1 MRSCESHSLA
11 TVLGSARD
19 KVCTSILYSPSLSNF
34 SITDCTERVLSFHR
48 CVVIWDGA
56 GEACTWWLAFY
67 YCNDDVN
74 PEDGFFYIS
83 SALDISDN

>member
-11 TVLGSARD
+11 TVLGTARD
-19 KVCTSILYSPSLSNF
+19 KVCTSIRAPRCLISVVQIVLNA
-34 SITDCTERVLSFHR
+34 VLSFHR

-83 SALDISDN
+83 SALDIPDN